1 MGEPGGVR
9 KSGRRNPTKRPLG
22 GGLIV
27 NVSGPVPVPLPFVA
41 LRVMLNVPTT
51 VGVPKIN
58 PVAEFT
64 VKPAGNGAAPHVVIA

>member
-1 MGEPGGVR
+1 M
-9 KSGRRNPTKRPLG
+9 
-22 GGLIV
+22 IV

-58 PVAEFT
+58 PVAAFT